1 MQCAGALR
9 NVHVSVAG
17 FGKTSVRED
26 AIMRKRFVAALSAA
40 IFAGP
45 LIGLFLRGPGIS
57 AEAAEAPVGFKN
69 DVLPIFR
76 ADCGTAANC

>member
-1 MQCAGALR
+1 
-9 NVHVSVAG
+9 
-17 FGKTSVRED
+17 
-26 AIMRKRFVAALSAA
+26 MRKRFVAALSAA

-57 AEAAEAPVGFKN
+57 AEAAETPVGFKN